1 MKKKSPITICTK
13 APGGMRS
20 VIEGYESD
28 GLFERWNMLLI
39 NSHAQGPISLRLKTA
54 FVAFTSLIGLL
65 LRRRVSFIHCHAAMK
80 GSFWRKSIF
89 ALLAKVF
96 DVPVAL
102 HLHGGIMKEFVA
114 RQPFLL
120 RKLIQW
126 ILSKQSVVIVLSKS
140 WKEYVKSISPNA
152 NIHILSNYV
161 VLPELNGIEIRND
174 SRHIDVLFL
183 GVINQAKGVFDL
195 LPAFKDALSLQP
207 TLRLVIGGKG
217 EIERAQAIA
226 KELKIESN
234 VIFTG
239 WVSGE
244 EKLKLLRQAQLYVL
258 PSYNEGLPVSVLE
271 AMSWQIPIIS
281 TRVGGIPELVRDG
294 IDGLLIT
301 AGDQSALAKA
311 ISRIGQDA
319 ELRRQMG
326 ANARQHVEC
335 NFSREVILPQLE
347 ALYQSLMQNN
357 VSGSDGSPPTKH

>member
-120 RKLIQW
+120 R
-126 ILSKQSVVIVLSKS
+126 S
-140 WKEYVKSISPNA
+140 
-152 NIHILSNYV
+152 
-161 VLPELNGIEIRND
+161 
-174 SRHIDVLFL
+174 
-183 GVINQAKGVFDL
+183 
-195 LPAFKDALSLQP
+195 
-207 TLRLVIGGKG
+207 
-217 EIERAQAIA
+217 
-226 KELKIESN
+226 
-234 VIFTG
+234 
-239 WVSGE
+239 
-244 EKLKLLRQAQLYVL
+244 
-258 PSYNEGLPVSVLE
+258 
-271 AMSWQIPIIS
+271 
-281 TRVGGIPELVRDG
+281 
-294 IDGLLIT
+294 
-301 AGDQSALAKA
+301 
-311 ISRIGQDA
+311 
-319 ELRRQMG
+319 
-326 ANARQHVEC
+326 
-335 NFSREVILPQLE
+335 
-347 ALYQSLMQNN
+347 
-357 VSGSDGSPPTKH
+357 

>member
-39 NSHAQGPISLRLKTA
+39 NSHTQGSILLRLKTA
-54 FVAFTSLIGLL
+54 VMAFLSLIGLL
-65 LRRRVSFIHCHAAMK
+65 LQRRVSFIHCHAAMK

-89 ALLAKVF
+89 ALLAKIF
-96 DVPVAL
+96 GVPVAL

-114 RQPFLL
+114 RQPVLL
-120 RKLIQW
+120 QKLIQW
-126 ILSKQSVVIVLSKS
+126 ILSKQTVVIVLSKS
-140 WKEYVKSISPNA
+140 WKEYVRSISPSA

-161 VLPELNGIEIRND
+161 VLPELNGIEDRAH
-174 SRHIDVLFL
+174 SRHIDILFL

-195 LPAFKDALSLQP
+195 LPAFKDALSLEP

-217 EIERAQAIA
+217 EIERAQAMA
-226 KELKIESN
+226 RELNIESN
-234 VIFTG
+234 VIFAG

-244 EKLKLLRQAQLYVL
+244 EKLKLFRQAQLYVL

-271 AMSWQIPIIS
+271 AMSWQIPVIS

-294 IDGLLIT
+294 VDGLLIN
-301 AGDQSALAKA
+301 AGDQTALAKA
-311 ISRIGQDA
+311 LSRVGQDTK
-319 ELRRQMG
+319 LRRQMG
-326 ANARQHVEC
+326 ANARQQVEC
-335 NFSREVILPQLE
+335 KFSREVVLPQLE
-347 ALYQSLMQNN
+347 ALYHSLMRN
-357 VSGSDGSPPTKH
+357 KM